1 MAISSVTPA
10 ERQNIYDRAM
20 QMLSYVWITTKDLI
34 GWRGLYIFK
43 KGGSYLGIPYTQAAD
58 QVN

>member
-1 MAISSVTPA
+1 MQTHANDIAPLFI
-10 ERQNIYDRAM
+10 NPGLL
-20 QMLSYVWITTKDLI
+20 QMLSYVWIPTKDLF